1 MKIVRL
7 QGSRVFAVPEGAC
20 LIVGCMS
27 EAAPN
32 PVEKERLSDMLKRL
46 LEVAEGGA
54 LTLREMIAIMHGRGL
69 MMIVILL
76 CLPFLSPVTIP
87 GISVPFGLAICLCG
101 VRIAFGQQP
110 WLPGFILNRKISY
123 PALEKM
129 VGFGSKVY
137 EKVEKII
144 RPRLTFIFN
153 GRAMTMMVGMAI
165 ALAGVLLSLPIP
177 PPFILTNTIPGFAII
192 FLSLGLMERDGVLIV
207 LGYGLTILATAYVT
221 GIALLGREAV
231 QTLWKLFSGG

>member
-1 MKIVRL
+1 ML
-7 QGSRVFAVPEGAC
+7 
-20 LIVGCMS
+20 
-27 EAAPN
+27 EAAPD
-32 PVEKERLSDMLKRL
+32 PVEKERLSDTLKRL
-46 LEVAEGGA
+46 LEVAEGQP

-87 GISVPFGLAICLCG
+87 GISIPFGLAISLCG
-101 VRIAFGQQP
+101 VRIAFGQKP

-123 PALEKM
+123 SALEKM

-144 RPRLTFIFN
+144 RPRLAFIFD
-153 GRAMTMMVGMAI
+153 GRAMTMVVGMAI

-177 PPFILTNTIPGFAII
+177 PPFPLTNMIPGFAII

-207 LGYGLTILATAYVT
+207 LGYALTMLAAVYVAC
-221 GIALLGREAV
+221 IAQLCREAV
-231 QTLWKLFSGG
+231 QELWKLFSGG